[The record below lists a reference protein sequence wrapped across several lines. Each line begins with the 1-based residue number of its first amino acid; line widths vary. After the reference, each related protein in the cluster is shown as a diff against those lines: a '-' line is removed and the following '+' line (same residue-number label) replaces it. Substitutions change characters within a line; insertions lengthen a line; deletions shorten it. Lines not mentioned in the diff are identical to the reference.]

1 MVGFMDLS
9 AELRNKVYE
18 LALVQA
24 TPLRVGATWSNLP
37 PRRDEQ
43 EYEALQHPPPALTTN
58 ILLVSRTVHAEATAM
73 LYGGNTFC
81 VYAGDLLVFID
92 TIGADSAKHLRTFR
106 LLGVH
111 HHNEYSLAGAF
122 AGFDMLQNLQSV
134 RIAANHIRAGK
145 LIRIMAPWAKAL
157 HAKRGLDPV
166 DILDFDTSGAL
177 KRSTRGRFMVPSYQE
192 SQLAWVKEVKKLL
205 SNSMSNSKELRK
217 R

>member
-1 MVGFMDLS
+1 MDLS

-24 TPLRVGATWSNLP
+24 TPLRVGTTWSNVP

-43 EYEALQHPPPALTTN
+43 EYQALQHAKCDLTTN
-58 ILLVSRTVHAEATAM
+58 ILLASRAIHTEATSF
-73 LYGGNTFC
+73 LYSENTFC
-81 VYAGDLLVFID
+81 IYAGDVLVFID
-92 TIGADSAKHLRTFR
+92 AIGTDSAKHLRNFR

-122 AGFDMLQNLQSV
+122 AGFDMLPRLQSI
-134 RIAANHIRAGK
+134 RMAANHIRAGK
-145 LIRIMAPWAKAL
+145 LIRLMAPWAKAL
-157 HAKRGLDPV
+157 QAARGLNPV
-166 DILDFDTSGAL
+166 DILEFDTSGTL
-177 KRSTRGRFMVPSYQE
+177 KRSRRGRFMEPSSQK

-205 SNSMSNSKELRK
+205 SNALGNSKELRK

>member
-1 MVGFMDLS
+1 MDLS
-9 AELRNKVYE
+9 AELRNKIYE

-43 EYEALQHPPPALTTN
+43 EYEALQLPNCDLSPN
-58 ILLVSRTVHAEATAM
+58 ILLASRAIHTEAGAM

-92 TIGADSAKHLRTFR
+92 TIGSSSANHLRDIR

-122 AGFDMLQNLQSV
+122 SGLTMLPNLGSV

-145 LIRIMAPWAKAL
+145 LVRLMATWAKKL
-157 HAKRGLDPV
+157 HAARGLDPV
-166 DILDFDTSGAL
+166 DVLEFDTSGAL
-177 KRSTRGRFMVPSYQE
+177 KRSTRGRFMVPSYQG
-192 SQLAWVKEVKKLL
+192 SQIAWVKEVKKLL
-205 SNSMSNSKELRK
+205 SNSVSNSKELRK